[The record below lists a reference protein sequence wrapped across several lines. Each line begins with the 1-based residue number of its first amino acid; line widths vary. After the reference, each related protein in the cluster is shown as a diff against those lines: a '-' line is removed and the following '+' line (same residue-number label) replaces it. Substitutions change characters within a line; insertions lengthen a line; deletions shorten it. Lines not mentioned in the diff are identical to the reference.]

1 MTYSIVA
8 RCAETG
14 QMGVAV
20 QSHFFSVGAVVPWL
34 EAGVGA
40 VATQAMAEVA
50 HGPDTLTHL
59 RAGRAPLDALAAVL
73 AADAHA
79 QTRQVAAVDASGRA
93 AAHTG
98 ALCIDAAGHVVGD
111 GFTAQANMMWHP
123 GVPEAMAASFTASTG
138 PLSRRLLATLDA
150 AQQAG
155 GDLRGQQSASVT
167 IVAGTASE
175 RSGHDRLMDVRVDD
189 HPEPLVEL
197 RRLVE
202 LSLAYRRMEDAEEA
216 MTAGELDTA
225 LAIYADSMA
234 SQPDQQ
240 EFPFWHAVLLAGLGR
255 IEEAR
260 VLIAPVLA
268 EPHGDGWRE
277 LLRRLPAA
285 GLLDEVGAAGLLDQP

>member
-1 MTYSIVA
+1 
-8 RCAETG
+8 
-14 QMGVAV
+14 MGVAV

-59 RAGRAPLDALAAVL
+59 RADRAPLDALAAVL
-73 AADAHA
+73 AADANA
-79 QTRQVAAVDASGRA
+79 QARQVAAVDASGRA